1 MARFTDMEKAEV
13 SRAKAATPLLEDS
26 FGSAFGRLAASVRRR
41 IAHGARRRAVAHELN
56 ALSER
61 MLDDLGL
68 TRVDV
73 SAKAAEAAQHRFP
86 LNGSIATDLV
96 AFVRSGIVRPVQGW
110 LMRRGAERHLR
121 ALDDRMLADIGIM
134 RGDITAIVRSM
145 QMSEAGIE
153 ADFDVVRP
161 IRVWNRSR
169 LAFKQLAAYDDRM
182 LDDMGMVRG
191 DIDWVTET
199 LATRS
204 VTANGNR
211 AAHAA

>member
-1 MARFTDMEKAEV
+1 MEKMEV
-13 SRAKAATPLLEDS
+13 SRAKAAAPILEES
-26 FGSAFGRLAASVRRR
+26 FGSAVARLAGSVRRR
-41 IAHGARRRAVAHELN
+41 IAHGARRREVAQELGT
-56 ALSER
+56 LSER
-61 MLDDLGL
+61 LLADLGL
-68 TRVDV
+68 SRADIP
-73 SAKAAEAAQHRFP
+73 AKAVEAAQHRFP
-86 LNGSIATDLV
+86 ITGSLAGDF
-96 AFVRSGIVRPVQGW
+96 ADFVRSGIVRPIQGW

-121 ALDDRMLADIGIM
+121 ALDDRMLADIGIT
-134 RGDITAIVRSM
+134 RGDIAAVVRSM
-145 QMSEAGIE
+145 QTTDAGLD
-153 ADFDVVRP
+153 AGFDVVRP

-204 VTANGNR
+204 VTANANR